1 MKITVFTPTYNR
13 GYIIGN
19 LYNSLKR
26 QTYTN
31 FEWLVIDDGSTDNTR
46 QIFDDYEKQE
56 NFFPIRYLKQ
66 ENGGKHRAINKAV
79 KLANGEL
86 FFIVDSDDYLPDD
99 AIENITKQ
107 AFETEK
113 KYSINSSEKIAGFF
127 GLRSHEDGSII
138 GKTFPGEYIDISMF
152 EKGKYNIAGD
162 KGEVFYTAVLKQY
175 PYPEFED
182 EKFSTE
188 SIVWDRI
195 SHDGYKYRFFNKSI
209 CICEYLNDGLTHQ
222 GWGLYAKNPKQWG
235 LSIGQNYLFGKHSWY
250 SVSVQLYI
258 YHLYLRKKYSI
269 SQLSQMTGLSKLQI
283 RFSILLQAGLDLI
296 RKSFRKPL
304 VKSQYKED

>member
-13 GYIIGN
+13 GYIIEK
-19 LYNSLKR
+19 LYDSLKR
-26 QTYTN
+26 QTCFD
-31 FEWLVIDDGSTDNTR
+31 FEWLVIDDGSTDNT
-46 QIFDDYEKQE
+46 QQLFEAFQKQD
-56 NFFPIRYLKQ
+56 NFFPIRYYKV
-66 ENGGKHRAINKAV
+66 ENGGKHRAINKAAN
-79 KLANGEL
+79 LAKGEL
-86 FFIVDSDDYLPDD
+86 FFTVDSDDYLPDD

-107 AFETEK
+107 AFKTEK
-113 KYSINSSEKIAGFF
+113 KYSANSSTKIAGFF
-127 GLRSHEDGSII
+127 GLKSYHNGNII
-138 GKTFPGEYIDISMF
+138 GKTFEGEYIDISMF

-162 KGEVFYTAVLKQY
+162 KGEVFYTSILKQY

-195 SHDGYKYRFFNKSI
+195 SHNGYKYRFFNKSI

-269 SQLSQMTGLSKLQI
+269 SQLSQMTTLSKRQI
-283 RFSILLQAGLDLI
+283 RLSVLLQSSLDIL
-296 RKSFRKPL
+296 RKLFRKPL